1 MIIKFFKAQSDFH
14 NWLLKN
20 HDKIDEIWIGFWKV
34 DSKQKGIT
42 YSHALDEALCFGWID
57 GIRKS
62 INDDSYK
69 IRFTPRKKNSKWSK
83 VNIKRANEFLKSEQ
97 MQPSG
102 LKAFGKR
109 EEGNKI
115 KYSLE
120 EKIEKLSPDFEKK
133 FRADKNAWEF
143 FQLQPPYYKRT
154 ASFWVMSAKKEESRQ
169 RRFEILFNDSANKKR
184 IDVLNSKLYQQK
196 RQQNK

>member
-1 MIIKFFKAQSDFH
+1 
-14 NWLLKN
+14 
-20 HDKIDEIWIGFWKV
+20 
-34 DSKQKGIT
+34 
-42 YSHALDEALCFGWID
+42 
-57 GIRKS
+57 
-62 INDDSYK
+62 
-69 IRFTPRKKNSKWSK
+69 
-83 VNIKRANEFLKSEQ
+83 

-115 KYSLE
+115 KYSFE

-143 FQLQPPYYKRT
+143 FQLQPSYYKRT
-154 ASFWVMSAKKEESRQ
+154 ASFWVMSAKKEETRQ